1 MNAERERLDKRRDK
15 TEHWSWWGPYV
26 SERQWGTV
34 REDYSP
40 YGTAWEY
47 FPHDHARSRAYR
59 WGEDGIAGISD
70 LHQRLCFALTLW
82 NGKDPILKERL
93 FGLTNGQGNHG
104 EDVKEYYFYLDN
116 VPSHAYMKMLYRYP
130 HEAYPYQWLVEENAR
145 RTKNDPEFEL
155 IDTGIFNGNR
165 FFDAYV
171 EYAKDS
177 PEDILVRITAIN
189 SGDATA
195 MLHLLP
201 TLWFRNTWS
210 WRNGSYKPSLRDAS
224 PSGVSELRTIGAQH
238 QDLGDFR
245 LYIDGACDLLF
256 TENETNYQRLYGAQN
271 PAPYVKD
278 GINDYVVAGNTG
290 AINPERTGTK
300 AAAHFVRE
308 LKPGETFSI
317 RMRLAKREFSSDP
330 FTGFDDTFEKRR
342 IEADEFYRDVLNAP
356 LDDDQ
361 RAVARQAFAGIL
373 WSKQFY
379 YYVVQEWLDGDPA
392 MPAPPASRK
401 DGRNADWSFF
411 HAADILSMPDT
422 WEYPWFAAW
431 DMAFHCVVLALVDP
445 DHAKKQ
451 LNLLMREWYMH
462 PNGQLP
468 AYEWAFGDVNP
479 PIMAWA
485 AMRVYQIEAR
495 RTGREDRLFLERVFQ
510 KLLLSFT
517 WWVNRKDAEGN
528 NIFQG
533 GFLGLDNIGVFDR
546 NMTLPAGVTLDQS
559 DGTAWMAI
567 FSANMLQIAIELA
580 MRDAGY
586 EEIASKFFVHF
597 LYIAK
602 AMNQADEGL
611 WDETDGFYYD
621 ALRRDGKSIRLRVR
635 SLVGLLPLV
644 ACAVSEGKI
653 LTSLPDLAKRVRWFV
668 QNRPDLVEMLAYME
682 QAGVG
687 ERYLLALVDGDKMLR
702 LLRRMLDPGEFLSP
716 YGIRSLSRVHLEHP
730 YTLDVAGHHF
740 SIDYEPA
747 ESRSGTFGGNSNWRG
762 PVWFP
767 PNFLLIEALQK
778 LHYYFGDD
786 FKVEM
791 PAGSG
796 NYATLWE
803 VATDLSE
810 RLVRIFTRDASGRR
824 AVFGGNATFQNDPLW
839 RDNIPFYEY
848 FHGDNGAGLG
858 ASHQTGWTAVV
869 TKLILQN
876 AEYQGKR
883 PLDTRP
889 QG

>member
-1 MNAERERLDKRRDK
+1 
-15 TEHWSWWGPYV
+15 
-26 SERQWGTV
+26 
-34 REDYSP
+34 
-40 YGTAWEY
+40 
-47 FPHDHARSRAYR
+47 
-59 WGEDGIAGISD
+59 
-70 LHQRLCFALTLW
+70 
-82 NGKDPILKERL
+82 
-93 FGLTNGQGNHG
+93 
-104 EDVKEYYFYLDN
+104 
-116 VPSHAYMKMLYRYP
+116 
-130 HEAYPYQWLVEENAR
+130 
-145 RTKNDPEFEL
+145 
-155 IDTGIFNGNR
+155 
-165 FFDAYV
+165 
-171 EYAKDS
+171 
-177 PEDILVRITAIN
+177 
-189 SGDATA
+189 
-195 MLHLLP
+195 
-201 TLWFRNTWS
+201 
-210 WRNGSYKPSLRDAS
+210 
-224 PSGVSELRTIGAQH
+224 
-238 QDLGDFR
+238 
-245 LYIDGACDLLF
+245 
-256 TENETNYQRLYGAQN
+256 
-271 PAPYVKD
+271 
-278 GINDYVVAGNTG
+278 
-290 AINPERTGTK
+290 
-300 AAAHFVRE
+300 
-308 LKPGETFSI
+308 
-317 RMRLAKREFSSDP
+317 
-330 FTGFDDTFEKRR
+330 
-342 IEADEFYRDVLNAP
+342 
-356 LDDDQ
+356 
-361 RAVARQAFAGIL
+361 
-373 WSKQFY
+373 
-379 YYVVQEWLDGDPA
+379 
-392 MPAPPASRK
+392 
-401 DGRNADWSFF
+401 
-411 HAADILSMPDT
+411 
-422 WEYPWFAAW
+422 
-431 DMAFHCVVLALVDP
+431 
-445 DHAKKQ
+445 
-451 LNLLMREWYMH
+451 
-462 PNGQLP
+462 
-468 AYEWAFGDVNP
+468 
-479 PIMAWA
+479 MAWA